1 MIVALLRHGRT
12 EWNDARRMQGRADIP
27 LSDAGR
33 AQVAAWQLPAAIA
46 EAKVVASPLARALET
61 ARLLTAGEPR
71 VEPDLIEMD
80 WGAWEGRTFDELRAE
95 LGPVYALSE
104 SLGVD
109 YRPPGGESPRDV
121 QVRVERWFAGLP
133 EGEGPVVAVTHQGV
147 LRALV
152 AKLTGWDMVSKPP
165 VKLLPDRVHLFEA
178 ERGHVRA
185 VEWNVALVAGD
196 RAPPVHASRAPRH
209 APGRSR

>member
-33 AQVAAWQLPAAIA
+33 AQVTGWRLPAAVA
-46 EAKVVASPLARALET
+46 GARVVASPLARAIGT
-61 ARLLTAGEPR
+61 ARLLCGTEPA

-95 LGPVYALSE
+95 LGPAYAVAE
-104 SLGVD
+104 ALGID

-121 QVRVERWFAGLP
+121 QHRVERWFGRVASGP
-133 EGEGPVVAVTHQGV
+133 GPVVAVTHQGV

-152 AKLTGWDMVSKPP
+152 AKLTGWDMVSKSP
-165 VKLLPDRVHLFEA
+165 VKLLPDRVHLFDA
-178 ERGHVRA
+178 ERGRLLT
-185 VEWNVALVAGD
+185 VEWNVPLRPED
-196 RAPPVHASRAPRH
+196 LRMRDDAPPA
-209 APGRSR
+209 